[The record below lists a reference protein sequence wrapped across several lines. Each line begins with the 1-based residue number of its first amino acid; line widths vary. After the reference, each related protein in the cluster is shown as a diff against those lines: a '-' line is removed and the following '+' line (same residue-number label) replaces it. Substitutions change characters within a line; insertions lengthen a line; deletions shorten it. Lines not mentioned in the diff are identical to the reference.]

1 MTRQYID
8 QVKIKGNKAI
18 FDIHNIHLD
27 QVGRLGDLAVP
38 HIGAVDEEE
47 SVISLKNFFLLNDNN
62 KRENNNIGN
71 MLA

>member
-47 SVISLKNFFLLNDNN
+47 SVISLKNIFLLTTTTIA
-62 KRENNNIGN
+62 KRIT
-71 MLA
+71 LAIC